1 MEDLE
6 NVPKQTG
13 SAILD
18 FDGKVVKVSQLG
30 MNSQELSPAEKLR
43 LRDSYRQPET
53 WRQLT
58 ITVHPPH

>member
-1 MEDLE
+1 MIAVNLLPLKQIRETMEDLE

-18 FDGKVVKVSQLG
+18 FDGKVMKVSQLG

-43 LRDSYRQPET
+43 LRDSFR
-53 WRQLT
+53 
-58 ITVHPPH
+58 